1 MKRQADYR
9 LEKKLAA
16 ARELEARATELK
28 AEREE
33 LKTGSATVAE
43 VKETLRAE
51 MKSEATAMCAEI
63 GARFAEMNLLL
74 VRIDNKLDHVIET
87 QADHSSRLE
96 KLEGQKHDN

>member
-16 ARELEARATELK
+16 LRELEARATDLK

-33 LKTGSATVAE
+33 LKTGSAMVAE

-51 MKSEATAMCAEI
+51 TKSEATAMCAEMA
-63 GARFAEMNLLL
+63 ARFAEVNLLL
-74 VRIDNKLDHVIET
+74 VRIDNKLDHMIET
-87 QADHSSRLE
+87 QADHSSRLD
-96 KLEGQKHDN
+96 KLESQKHEN